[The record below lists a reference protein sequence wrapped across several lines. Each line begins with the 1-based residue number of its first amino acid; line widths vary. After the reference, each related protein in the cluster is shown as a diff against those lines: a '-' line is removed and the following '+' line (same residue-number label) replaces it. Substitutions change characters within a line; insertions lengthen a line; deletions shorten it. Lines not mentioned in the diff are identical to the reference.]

1 MMLLAGCSFAAAVSV
16 GVGCG
21 SSASSSH
28 ADPRARSADPAP
40 PTLYPPAAVGLRSGW
55 RFRPDP
61 HDVGRA
67 QGWGRGAA
75 KVGWTAVSI
84 PNDFNPVPTGAGD
97 AAKIGWYQVS
107 FQGPSTA
114 SGRGWAVA
122 FESVRR
128 NAEVWLNG
136 YPIGASHDPYVPFTL
151 PATSLMPGRENTL
164 IVRVDDAR
172 GVGSF
177 PEDWWNWGGIMGPVA
192 LEPTGRISVQDL
204 GVTPELSCSYRCGD
218 LHVQGTFVN
227 RWGTALRPSV
237 AVRVTSP
244 TGVAS
249 TFTQSLAPVRSGAA
263 SSASF
268 RVRVPPPMAL
278 WSPSSPALYRV
289 RVQTL
294 VGGRVETEQTMS
306 VGMRSARVTGGVLYL
321 NGRRLWLHGA
331 AIHEDVQG
339 RGAALGEGDITTIVS
354 ELRSVGANI
363 TRAHYL
369 LSPRLLDALD
379 AAGIMV
385 WAQPPVDHADAM
397 LASAGGRFRALSM
410 LRATLV
416 ADRNHPS
423 VIIDSV
429 GNELSP
435 TPDTT
440 PGTRRYIDQAI
451 LLARQLNPGVPVALD
466 IYCYPNYP
474 PQKIYS
480 KLDVIGISSYFGW
493 YSGPLG
499 HPIVNFSQLQPYLEL
514 QHRRYPQ
521 QALAISEFGAESL
534 FDGPAATKGSYEF
547 QSAYLRSTF
556 GVLDQIPFMNGAIY
570 WTLREFAV
578 SPGWTGG
585 VTLPVGDD
593 PDNVHHKGLI
603 AYDGTEKPAF
613 AVAQQLFS
621 TTPAFVH

>member
-1 MMLLAGCSFAAAVSV
+1 MGLTTGWSY
-16 GVGCG
+16 
-21 SSASSSH
+21 
-28 ADPRARSADPAP
+28 RA
-40 PTLYPPAAVGLRSGW
+40 
-55 RFRPDP
+55 DP
-61 HDVGRA
+61 HDVGLA

-75 KVGWTAVSI
+75 PRAGWTGVSI
-84 PNDFNPVPTGAGD
+84 PNDFNPVPSGPGD
-97 AAKIGWYQVS
+97 GYRVGWYRVS
-107 FQGPSTA
+107 FTAPPTA

-136 YPIGASHDPYVPFTL
+136 FPIGANHDPYVPFAL
-151 PATSLMPGRENTL
+151 PATSLVSGATNTL

-172 GVGSF
+172 GAGSF
-177 PEDWWNWGGIMGPVA
+177 PEDWWNWGGIMGPVT
-192 LEPTGRISVQDL
+192 LTPTGRIAVEDL
-204 GVTPELSCSYRCGD
+204 GVTPELGCAYRCGD
-218 LHVQGTFVN
+218 LHVQGTLVN
-227 RWGTALRPSV
+227 RWGTTLTPSLV
-237 AVRVTSP
+237 VRVTSP
-244 TGVAS
+244 AGVAS
-249 TFTQSLAPVRSGAA
+249 AFIRTLAPLRAGAA
-263 SSASF
+263 TSASF
-268 RVRVPPPMAL
+268 RVEVPGPIAL
-278 WSPSSPALYRV
+278 WSPSSPSLYRV
-289 RVQTL
+289 QVQTL
-294 VGGRVETEQTMS
+294 VGGRIEASQTMS
-306 VGMRSARVTGGVLYL
+306 VGMRSVRVSDGILYL

-339 RGAALGEGDITTIVS
+339 QGAALDEGDIETIVS

-379 AAGIMV
+379 TAGIMV
-385 WAQPPVDHADAM
+385 WAQPPIDHADVLLQTAAGRARALAM
-397 LASAGGRFRALSM
+397 LRS
-410 LRATLV
+410 TV
-416 ADRNHPS
+416 IADRNHPS
-423 VIIDSV
+423 VIVDSV

-440 PGTRRYIDQAI
+440 PGTKRYIDQAI
-451 LLARQLNPGVPVALD
+451 ATARQLNPGVPVALD

-474 PQKIYS
+474 RQSIYA
-480 KLDVIGISSYFGW
+480 KLDLIGISSYFGW
-493 YSGPLG
+493 YTGPPG
-499 HPIVNFSQLQPYLEL
+499 HTIANFSQLEPYLQL
-514 QHRRYPQ
+514 QHRRYPK

-556 GVLDQIPFMNGAIY
+556 AVLDNLPFMNGAIY

-585 VTLPVGDD
+585 VALPAGDD

-613 AVAQQLFS
+613 TVAQQLFAA
-621 TTPAFVH
+621 TPAFVH